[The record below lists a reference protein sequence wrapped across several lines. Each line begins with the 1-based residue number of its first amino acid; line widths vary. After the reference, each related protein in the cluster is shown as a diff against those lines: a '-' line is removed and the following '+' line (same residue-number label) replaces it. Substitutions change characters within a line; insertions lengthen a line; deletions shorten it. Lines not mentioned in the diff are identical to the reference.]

1 MAAQCL
7 KNIQRGHVAEP
18 QPNDLRGRPIQKREL
33 PKIRVLRQDD
43 QPLVRRVLPDLDIGR
58 RVETNAGDVLA
69 TRELDSELPNK
80 VPGQVL
86 VEQQPHAGVASRRSR
101 IAANSIAART
111 DSAVNSGKSTTIS
124 STVIPDAR

>member
-7 KNIQRGHVAEP
+7 ENIQRGHVA
-18 QPNDLRGRPIQKREL
+18 QPRPNGLWRRPVQKGEL
-33 PKIRVLRQDD
+33 
-43 QPLVRRVLPDLDIGR
+43 
-58 RVETNAGDVLA
+58 A
-69 TRELDSELPNK
+69 RELDSERTAK

-111 DSAVNSGKSTTIS
+111 CSAVNSGKSATIS
-124 STVIPDAR
+124 SMVMPDAR